1 MEVIL
6 LERIERLGKLGDVVR
21 VKDGYARNYLLPQRK
36 ALRATKEA
44 HAHFETERVKIEQAN
59 DARRGDASAVAQQMA
74 GLGVVMVE
82 QAGEN
87 GQLYGS
93 VSARDIA
100 ASLSAAGYPVDR
112 RQVVVNA
119 VIKSLGLHK
128 VQVRLHAEVPV
139 EVTVNVARSEEEAKV
154 QAAGV
159 NVTSV
164 ADDEVESTPDIEKIF
179 EQLPESELLAGE
191 SSTAP
196 DGAAIPVGETS
207 ETKPA
212 ASPSDSVE
220 DS

>member
-44 HAHFETERVKIEQAN
+44 HAHFEAERAKIEQAN
-59 DARRGDASAVAQQMA
+59 DTRREDASAVAKQMA
-74 GLGVVMVE
+74 GLEVIMVQ
-82 QAGEN
+82 QAGES

-93 VSARDIA
+93 VNARDIA
-100 ASLSAAGYPVDR
+100 ASLSAAGYRVDR
-112 RQVVVNA
+112 RQVVGNA

-139 EVTVNVARSEEEAKV
+139 EVTVNVARSEEEAKL
-154 QAAGV
+154 QIAGV
-159 NVTSV
+159 NVTSGT
-164 ADDEVESTPDIEKIF
+164 DDEVESTPDIEKIF
-179 EQLPESELLAGE
+179 EQPPESGLLVGE

-212 ASPSDSVE
+212 ASPSDSVG